1 MKMSRAAIIYM
12 PKTASPKN
20 RRILRRHCT
29 IRKEFRLRGCREFF
43 GIKLAGKSGANLILD
58 MKKINTFIAMAVSC
72 IALLIAPDTSIE
84 AKSHSPRKA
93 GQQKKSET
101 EKVIKA
107 REISTEEFNKLVFDM
122 TKAEMPFMSKTP
134 VIVDFTAKWCGPC
147 QRIAPILDELAKEY
161 DGRIAIYKVD
171 VDKNQELAKEFNVRS
186 IPAVLYIS
194 GDGKRSM
201 TVGMRDK
208 SKFQKEIETILQV
221 R

>member
-1 MKMSRAAIIYM
+1 MK
-12 PKTASPKN
+12 
-20 RRILRRHCT
+20 RIHT
-29 IRKEFRLRGCREFF
+29 I
-43 GIKLAGKSGANLILD
+43 
-58 MKKINTFIAMAVSC
+58 IAMVVSC
-72 IALLIAPDTSIE
+72 AALMTSASMSAE
-84 AKSHSPRKA
+84 ARNNVKV
-93 GQQKKSET
+93 QKKGT
-101 EKVIKA
+101 PQQTVIKA
-107 REISTEEFNKLVFDM
+107 REITSEEFNKLVFDM

-161 DGRIAIYKVD
+161 DGKIAIYKVD

-194 GDGKRSM
+194 GEGKRSM

-221 R
+221 K

>member
-1 MKMSRAAIIYM
+1 
-12 PKTASPKN
+12 
-20 RRILRRHCT
+20 
-29 IRKEFRLRGCREFF
+29 
-43 GIKLAGKSGANLILD
+43 
-58 MKKINTFIAMAVSC
+58 MAVSC

-107 REISTEEFNKLVFDM
+107 REITSEEFNKLVYDM
-122 TKAEMPFMSKTP
+122 TKAERVMLSDKP

-161 DGRIAIYKVD
+161 EGKIVIYKVD

-186 IPAVLYIS
+186 IPAVLYIPLK
-194 GDGKRSM
+194 GKPSM
-201 TVGMRDK
+201 TVGLRDK
-208 SKFQKEIETILQV
+208 SKFQKEIETILLP
-221 R
+221 

>member
-1 MKMSRAAIIYM
+1 MKD
-12 PKTASPKN
+12 
-20 RRILRRHCT
+20 
-29 IRKEFRLRGCREFF
+29 F

-161 DGRIAIYKVD
+161 DGKIAIYKVD

-208 SKFQKEIETILQV
+208 AKFQKEIETILQV

>member
-1 MKMSRAAIIYM
+1 
-12 PKTASPKN
+12 
-20 RRILRRHCT
+20 
-29 IRKEFRLRGCREFF
+29 
-43 GIKLAGKSGANLILD
+43 

-93 GQQKKSET
+93 GQQKKNET

-161 DGRIAIYKVD
+161 DGKIAIYKVD

-194 GDGKRSM
+194 SDGKRSM

-208 SKFQKEIETILQV
+208 AKFQKEIETILMV